1 MNRRRLGAVMVVLL
15 LAVPQLCAALTPGEL
30 NEAGKSAYQRR
41 DFATAARLFGEAVAG
56 APSEPLFHYHRGA
69 ALVRLGQL
77 TEARA
82 SYERALA
89 LKPPA
94 PLAATIGT
102 ALREF
107 GSRPPVAR
115 SAEPDPE
122 MIRLEAANGVWLAE
136 VTLNG
141 TRRARF
147 VVDTGATACTISPA
161 LAEELGITIPDDA
174 PVIQVVTMNG
184 RTEGR
189 LVALDSLRVGEVE
202 ATDVPTV
209 VQPLD
214 PGIDGILGN
223 TFLSRYAVTLD
234 AQRRLLYLRARP

>member
-1 MNRRRLGAVMVVLL
+1 MNRRILGAMLALL
-15 LAVPQLCAALTPGEL
+15 LLSVPQLCAAVTPGEF
-30 NEAGKSAYQRR
+30 NEAGKSAYQRG
-41 DFATAARLFGEAVAG
+41 DFATAARLFGEAVAA
-56 APSEPLFHYHRGA
+56 APGEPLFHYHRGA
-69 ALVRLGQL
+69 ALLRLGQFA
-77 TEARA
+77 EARA

-94 PLAATIGT
+94 PLAATIAA

-107 GSRPPVAR
+107 GPRPPA
-115 SAEPDPE
+115 SGAGADPE
-122 MIRLEAANGVWLAE
+122 AIRLEAANGVWFAE

-141 TRRARF
+141 TRQARF
-147 VVDTGATACTISPA
+147 VVDTGATSCTISPA

-189 LVALDSLRVGEVE
+189 LVSLDSIRVGEIE
-202 ATDVPTV
+202 ATDVATV
-209 VQPLD
+209 VQPFE

-223 TFLSRYAVTLD
+223 TFLARYAVTID
-234 AQRRLLYLRARP
+234 ARRRLLHLRPRS